1 MYFIFLPASF
11 FMNFILEK
19 YEASINLKSGSFFT
33 LSSFELIR
41 VIAFLSLFITENIS
55 SVIFLVLL
63 LISIVVSI
71 FNYKYYVTTLDDF
84 DYNDRI
90 LYDMCKSSLLTILI
104 INIGIT
110 LLFSFTLLSLV
121 IVVPLVLVILSQ
133 YIYIGVRGLQ
143 IRKYVITY
151 IDYKLLNG

>member
-1 MYFIFLPASF
+1 MYFIFFPASF

-19 YEASINLKSGSFFT
+19 YEASIKLKSGNFFT

-41 VIAFLSLFITENIS
+41 FIAFLSLFITGNIS

-63 LISIVVSI
+63 IISIIVSI
-71 FNYKYYVTTLDDF
+71 FNYKYYVSTLDDF

-104 INIGIT
+104 INIVIT
-110 LLFSFTLLSLV
+110 LLFSLTLLSLV
-121 IVVPLVLVILSQ
+121 IVVPLVLAILSQ